1 LELVLNGCGFVAVNT
16 VGEVN
21 ELVGVVDARN
31 NENSNYGTVLK
42 PPAAFGPPGLAA
54 LLATLRCLT
63 SSGRNRNA
71 AARFTH
77 PDSTAPLAVRRSNS
91 HADPRVKPRP
101 PNNEFNELLS
111 RLNTRQTVT
120 VTVTNTSSNANAS

>member
-1 LELVLNGCGFVAVNT
+1 VRVGGEVNGGRTAGAGGWSVGAGGVVLTRGSVDLVRAVSCRGVLELVLNGCGFVAVNT

-21 ELVGVVDARN
+21 ELVGVVDARD

-71 AARFTH
+71 AARFT
-77 PDSTAPLAVRRSNS
+77 
-91 HADPRVKPRP
+91 P
-101 PNNEFNELLS
+101 P
-111 RLNTRQTVT
+111 
-120 VTVTNTSSNANAS
+120 